1 MKVIYNRFIP
11 FRGFVAINL
20 FGVIF
25 ARREYRQ
32 ISDKTLRHE
41 QIHTAQMRETAYLF
55 FYLLYLFEYL
65 YLLVRMRHFRDAY
78 RAIRFEREAYRY
90 ASEPDYLKK
99 RKPFQWCY
107 L

>member
-25 ARREYRQ
+25 ARREYRPV
-32 ISDKTLRHE
+32 SDKTLRHE

-65 YLLVRMRHFRDAY
+65 YLLVRMRNFRDAY

-90 ASEPDYLKK
+90 ESTPDYMKK